1 MKQKFLICILILF
14 MFSLCG
20 CYKDGFSR
28 EMYDLYTGGGQY
40 ITKYYNPHSEYKIYS
55 LFNWNGFE
63 QVYQNDNEYFLDFES
78 VITFTKNTPN
88 EYETAWFDKYIFRCY
103 TNIEAIKL
111 QKLLNIEETYN
122 FDTYTRDGKFVYIDC
137 QISYLFLYGEP
148 LEKEGYLYYE
158 LDNGDILLFGDV
170 CNCESKVKSENTET
184 IIPNWV
190 NIIGGGPYNS
200 FYNLHQPKAKT
211 LIIPDSVKEIK
222 TFAFIY
228 SKYEKIVLSNGLEK
242 IDSEAFKDCK
252 NLKEVVIPKS
262 VEHIGYHAFTY
273 GTLYCEAESKPK
285 GWNQY
290 FAGENVK
297 VYYAN
302 EWEYDE
308 NGNPKVK

>member
-1 MKQKFLICILILF
+1 MKQKFLIFILILF
-14 MFSLCG
+14 MIPLCG
-20 CYKDGFSR
+20 CYADSTNK
-28 EMYDLYTGGGQY
+28 MYDMFHENKEN
-40 ITKYYNPHSEYKIYS
+40 IKKYYEAHSHYSSFVSLSVKDFKEYYKT
-55 LFNWNGFE
+55 
-63 QVYQNDNEYFLDFES
+63 DNEDFYNFEIIIAFS
-78 VITFTKNTPN
+78 DNCIDQLKGS
-88 EYETAWFDKYIFRCY
+88 WFDKYIFRCH
-103 TNIEAIKL
+103 TNNEAIKL

-170 CNCESKVKSENTET
+170 CNCESEVKNENTKT
-184 IIPNWV
+184 VIPSWV

-211 LIIPDSVKEIK
+211 LIIPESVKEIK

-228 SKYEKIVLSNGLEK
+228 SKYENIVLSNGLEK

-273 GTLYCEAESKPK
+273 GTIYCEAESKPE

-290 FAGENVK
+290 FAGDGVK

>member
-1 MKQKFLICILILF
+1 MKQKFLIFILILF
-14 MFSLCG
+14 MIPLCG
-20 CYKDGFSR
+20 CYDYVKNDDLFVLYSDAKETLYNFYFRHSHYCTYHCFSSK
-28 EMYDLYTGGGQY
+28 EFK
-40 ITKYYNPHSEYKIYS
+40 KYYQI
-55 LFNWNGFE
+55 
-63 QVYQNDNEYFLDFES
+63 DNEDFYDFES
-78 VITFTKNTPN
+78 VITFTTNDLD
-88 EYETAWFDKYIFRCY
+88 ELEGAWFDKYIFRCY
-103 TNIEAIKL
+103 TNNEAIKL

-170 CNCESKVKSENTET
+170 CNCESEVKNENTKT
-184 IIPNWV
+184 VIPSWV
-190 NIIGGGPYNS
+190 NIIGGGPYYS
-200 FYNLHQPKAKT
+200 FYNFHQPKAKT
-211 LIIPDSVKEIK
+211 LIIPESVKEIK

-228 SKYEKIVLSNGLEK
+228 SKYENIVLSNGLEK

-273 GTLYCEAESKPK
+273 GTIYCEAESKPE

-290 FAGENVK
+290 FAGEGVK